1 MGSSIAQFSGNILNG
16 KKSLLDKNEL
26 VKNANLLLMK
36 KNPVMI
42 TVYVCA
48 VRVQTAVS
56 PIKKEGA
63 SENLINLWS
72 FKMSDFM
79 GSFWIYLPTIC
90 LTISAILCLI
100 FIIHWILICFN
111 L

>member
-1 MGSSIAQFSGNILNG
+1 
-16 KKSLLDKNEL
+16 
-26 VKNANLLLMK
+26 
-36 KNPVMI
+36 MI

-48 VRVQTAVS
+48 DRMQTAVS

-79 GSFWIYLPTIC
+79 GSFWIYLSDNFSHIMSNFHHTLDTNMFQFIVN
-90 LTISAILCLI
+90 ILCNE
-100 FIIHWILICFN
+100 IIDVFLV
-111 L
+111 

>member
-16 KKSLLDKNEL
+16 KKSLLDKNKL

-63 SENLINLWS
+63 SENLINFWS

-79 GSFWIYLPTIC
+79 GSFWTNLPTIC
-90 LTISAILCLI
+90 LTISTILCLI
-100 FIIHWILICFN
+100 FIIHRILFQFIV
-111 L
+111 